1 MQFSTNKAG
10 NELIRHNKNSDAGRQ
25 ATDRRSPETGTQTM
39 ARMESGVDKATKR
52 RGRLQGCLSP
62 FIVPEK
68 WANRRPGGSQQREG
82 TDRQMGASEGNT
94 MGTTESEI
102 VCTRQGRI
110 AELAGQEPKFRLL
123 SLNKNLDMVW
133 LREAHKRTRKDGATG
148 VDSVT
153 AEEYAKDLEA
163 RLENLKERAKSGTYH
178 APPVR
183 RTFIPKGDGRMRPLG
198 IPTFEDK
205 VLQRAVVMLLEPV
218 YEQEFLDCAMGY
230 RPERSAHTALEAIW
244 RQTMQMGGCWLID
257 ADIKGFFDTVAHGQL
272 KEMLNQRVGDGV
284 IRRLVSKWLH
294 AGVWEAGQ
302 ITHPE
307 TGTPQGGV
315 ISPMLSNIYLHE
327 VLDKWF
333 EEQIKPRL
341 ESGAF
346 MVRYADD
353 FVMGFKSRR
362 DAERVLKVLG
372 KRLAKFGLEL
382 HSGKT
387 RLVDFRPTE
396 KDGGGGSFDFL
407 GLTHTWRTSRKGR
420 PYVGR
425 QTAKSRFTRALSKI
439 KVYCR
444 KTINLPLKE
453 QWEGLKRRTQG
464 HYQYYGIQGNS
475 KAIGRFAHEV
485 KRVWLKSLRRR
496 SGHHAQQWTWE
507 RFNRMLGQ
515 NPLPEPRIRMA
526 NA

>member
-1 MQFSTNKAG
+1 
-10 NELIRHNKNSDAGRQ
+10 
-25 ATDRRSPETGTQTM
+25 M
-39 ARMESGVDKATKR
+39 AEMESGGDKATKR
-52 RGRLQGCLSP
+52 RRWLQGCLSP
-62 FIVPEK
+62 FVVPTMV
-68 WANRRPGGSQQREG
+68 ANRKLGGSQRREG
-82 TDRQMGASEGNT
+82 ADRKVGAFEGNT

-102 VCTRQGRI
+102 VCTRQERI

-123 SLNKNLDMVW
+123 SLNKNLDMDW
-133 LREAHKRTRKDGATG
+133 LREAYRRTRKDGATG
-148 VDSVT
+148 VDSET
-153 AEEYAKDLEA
+153 AEEYAVELET
-163 RLENLKERAKSGTYH
+163 RLADLKERAKSGTYH

-183 RTFIPKGDGRMRPLG
+183 RTYIPKGDGRMRPLG

-218 YEQEFLDCAMGY
+218 YEREFLDCSMGY
-230 RPERSAHTALEAIW
+230 RPGRSAHTALEAIW
-244 RQTMQMGGCWLID
+244 KQTMQMGGCWLID
-257 ADIKGFFDTVAHGQL
+257 ADIKGFFDTVAHREL

-302 ITHPE
+302 VTYPE
-307 TGTPQGGV
+307 KGTPQGGV
-315 ISPMLSNIYLHE
+315 ISPLLSNIYLHE
-327 VLDKWF
+327 VLDRWF
-333 EEQIKPRL
+333 EEQIKPLL
-341 ESGAF
+341 EGGAF

-382 HSGKT
+382 HAGKT

-407 GLTHTWRTSRKGR
+407 GLTHTWQTSRKGR
-420 PYVGR
+420 PYVCR
-425 QTAKSRFTRALSKI
+425 QTAKGRFTRALSKI
-439 KVYCR
+439 KDYCR
-444 KTINLPLKE
+444 KTINHPLKE

-464 HYQYYGIQGNS
+464 HYQYYGIRGNS
-475 KAIGRFAHEV
+475 KALGRFAQEV
-485 KRVWLKSLRRR
+485 RRTWRRSLRRR

-507 RFNRMLGQ
+507 RFNRMLERM
-515 NPLPEPRIRMA
+515 PLPQPRIRMA
-526 NA
+526 TA

>member
-1 MQFSTNKAG
+1 M
-10 NELIRHNKNSDAGRQ
+10 D
-25 ATDRRSPETGTQTM
+25 
-39 ARMESGVDKATKR
+39 
-52 RGRLQGCLSP
+52 
-62 FIVPEK
+62 
-68 WANRRPGGSQQREG
+68 
-82 TDRQMGASEGNT
+82 
-94 MGTTESEI
+94 TTESEI
-102 VCTRQGRI
+102 VCTRQERI

-133 LREAHKRTRKDGATG
+133 LREAYRHTRKDGATG
-148 VDSVT
+148 VDGET
-153 AEEYAKDLEA
+153 AEEYAGELET
-163 RLENLKERAKSGTYH
+163 RLEDLKERAKSGTYH

-183 RTFIPKGDGRMRPLG
+183 RTYIPKGDGRMRPLG

-218 YEQEFLDCAMGY
+218 YEREFLDCSMGY
-230 RPERSAHTALEAIW
+230 RPGRSAHTALESIW
-244 RQTMQMGGCWLID
+244 KQAMQTGGCWLID
-257 ADIKGFFDTVAHGQL
+257 ADIKGFFDTVAHREL

-302 ITHPE
+302 VTHPE

-353 FVMGFKSRR
+353 FVMGFKSKK
-362 DAERVLKVLG
+362 DAERVLEVLG
-372 KRLAKFGLEL
+372 KRLAKYGLEL
-382 HSGKT
+382 HAGKT
-387 RLVDFRPTE
+387 RLVDFRPPD
-396 KDGGGGSFDFL
+396 KGGEGGSFDFL
-407 GLTHTWRTSRKGR
+407 GFTHTWRTSRKGN

-425 QTAKSRFTRALSKI
+425 QTSKSRFTRALNKI

-444 KTINLPLKE
+444 KTITLPLHE
-453 QWEGLKRRTQG
+453 QREGLKRRTQG
-464 HYQYYGIQGNS
+464 HYQYYGISGNS
-475 KAIGRFAHEV
+475 VGITRFAYEV
-485 KRVWLKSLRRR
+485 NRVWLQSIRRR
-496 SGHHAQQWTWE
+496 SGHHAQRWTWE
-507 RFNRMLGQ
+507 RFFRMLAR
-515 NPLPEPRIRMA
+515 NPLPKPRIRMA
-526 NA
+526 TA